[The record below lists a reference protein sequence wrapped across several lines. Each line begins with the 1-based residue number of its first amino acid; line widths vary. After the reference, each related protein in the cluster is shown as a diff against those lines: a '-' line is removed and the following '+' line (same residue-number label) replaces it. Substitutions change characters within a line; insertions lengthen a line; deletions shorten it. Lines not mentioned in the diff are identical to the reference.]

1 MKFLSLCIIYVPL
14 VPWSCSVLPLY
25 VVTNTHKRPNACA
38 HLIGGERC
46 HADHAQQP
54 SIIYDLT
61 GRMND
66 EPPPLSLSLSLWSW
80 PPPLSLIVAPWFTR
94 GTRRV
99 ASCTYFSII
108 LLCTLHRDVNDFDN
122 TRRGII
128 SRIIFTL
135 FLIEKFNRP
144 PPGIYSSYPLLLLP
158 LSFPNLSKTLF
169 FFLCFPL
176 LFRLLLP
183 LCRHGSWRLHSEVEG
198 HCPWEDGTRRGL
210 HKRGGDNGANP
221 SDVRAMASGR
231 RTQVRGSGPRVH
243 QGGPILGQSPRRRA
257 TRHAHSRAGLPL
269 LLVSVPSSSPF
280 PSGIYLQIIDI
291 CTTIWSVSVLLLICH

>member
-1 MKFLSLCIIYVPL
+1 MLLQTL
-14 VPWSCSVLPLY
+14 
-25 VVTNTHKRPNACA
+25 TKRQTCA
-38 HLIGGERC
+38 HLIGGEHSHVDR
-46 HADHAQQP
+46 AQQL

-61 GRMND
+61 GRMN
-66 EPPPLSLSLSLWSW
+66 
-80 PPPLSLIVAPWFTR
+80 PPLSLIVAPWFTR

-183 LCRHGSWRLHSEVEG
+183 LCRHGS
-198 HCPWEDGTRRGL
+198 
-210 HKRGGDNGANP
+210 
-221 SDVRAMASGR
+221 
-231 RTQVRGSGPRVH
+231 
-243 QGGPILGQSPRRRA
+243 
-257 TRHAHSRAGLPL
+257 
-269 LLVSVPSSSPF
+269 
-280 PSGIYLQIIDI
+280 
-291 CTTIWSVSVLLLICH
+291 